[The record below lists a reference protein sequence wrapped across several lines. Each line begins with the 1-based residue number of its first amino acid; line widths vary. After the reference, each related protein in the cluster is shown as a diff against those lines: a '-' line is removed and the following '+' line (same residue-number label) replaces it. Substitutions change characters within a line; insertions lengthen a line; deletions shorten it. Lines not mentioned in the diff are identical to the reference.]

1 MTYVVRQY
9 EDHCMWEGTH
19 PARANDTEFET
30 LHEALAYRAT
40 LTGMIE
46 IFKREVIE

>member
-9 EDHCMWEGTH
+9 EGHCMREGTH

-30 LHEALAYRAT
+30 LHEALAYRAK
-40 LTGMIE
+40 LTGMVE
-46 IFKREVIE
+46 IFKRKVIE